1 MPYSGGYEKC
11 AHLYD
16 LFDTKD
22 NLEFFAKYARE
33 AGEILDI
40 GAGTGRIAIRLA
52 EQGAKVI
59 CVEPSAAM
67 RREFMKKLAH
77 HRKLLKKI
85 EIHDGDAE
93 SFQFERNWAAAFMS
107 GSFDHLLNDS
117 QRLATLKNIAKHLR
131 PNGILVFDLYRDLT
145 GDRPLKAAGKVT
157 LGTLEYNRFV
167 GARLLPENI
176 LEVTLVYET
185 YSYGQMISQIEE
197 KSLAGII
204 DHVKL
209 HNLLTVAGFEIN
221 GEYGGYDFA
230 PYEEDDP
237 VLIIEAK
244 KV

>member
-1 MPYSGGYEKC
+1 MQYSGGYEKC

-22 NLEFFAKYARE
+22 NIEFFAKYAHM

-40 GAGTGRIAIRLA
+40 GAGTGRIAISLA

-59 CVEPSAAM
+59 CVEPSASM
-67 RREFMKKLAH
+67 IREFKKKLAH
-77 HRKLLKKI
+77 RRKLLSNI
-85 EIHDGDAE
+85 EIHKGDAE
-93 SFQFERNWAAAFMS
+93 SFRFERNWAAALMS

-117 QRLATLKNIAKHLR
+117 QRLGALKNIGEHLK
-131 PNGILVFDLYRDLT
+131 PDGILVFDLYRNLT

-157 LGTLEYNRFV
+157 VGTLEYHRKV

-197 KSLAGII
+197 KSLVGLV
-204 DHVKL
+204 DRGKL
-209 HNLLTVAGFEIN
+209 HNLLTVAGFEIIK
-221 GEYGGYDFA
+221 EYGDYDFA
-230 PYEEDDP
+230 PYKEDDA